1 MRAAVRDLREARA
14 HIAMDSPNAA
24 TEVVARLKRSIEL
37 IAQRPQI
44 GRPTSDASV
53 REWSIPGL
61 PYVVPYRVTVDTV
74 EIIRIYHTSRLR
86 PSNWQ

>member
-1 MRAAVRDLREARA
+1 MRAAIRDLREARA
-14 HIAMDSPNAA
+14 YIAMDDPTAA
-24 TEVVARLKRSIEL
+24 AEVVARLQRSIEL
-37 IAQRPQI
+37 IAQRPQV

-61 PYVVPYRVTVDTV
+61 PYVVPYRLTSDTV